1 MNSDI
6 ECPSNSSI
14 FESHMESPSRIHTLK
29 RPAIERMLFIHKA
42 LQKGGFPNCSKLARE
57 LEVSSKT
64 ISRDIDFMRDR
75 MLLPIEYEPS
85 EHGYEYTREVESFPT
100 IDISE
105 GELLALSIARKALDH
120 YKGTPF
126 EKPLSNAFNKLAAS
140 LPDTLTANLEQ
151 LSETISFKHG
161 QHSQLDEDV
170 LQLAIKGALE
180 KRVVTFAYKKA
191 GAEIRETRFVEP
203 FHITN
208 YLGKWYLI
216 ARDRQRNA
224 MRTFL
229 LARASELK
237 LKADK
242 FQIPEDFSVDDYLW
256 SSFGIWSK
264 SGDHAVAI
272 RIEPKLADYV
282 SENVWHPT
290 QRIAQ
295 ENDGSILIYFRLGS
309 LEEISRWILN
319 WGIQAEALE
328 PPELRE
334 MVEQR
339 AQSIADL
346 YK

>member
-1 MNSDI
+1 
-6 ECPSNSSI
+6 
-14 FESHMESPSRIHTLK
+14 
-29 RPAIERMLFIHKA
+29 MLFIHKA
-42 LQKGGFPNCSKLARE
+42 LQKGGYPNCSKLARE

-140 LPDTLTANLEQ
+140 LPDTITANLEQ

-161 QHSQLDEDV
+161 QHSQLDEET
-170 LQLAIKGALE
+170 LQLAIKSALE
-180 KRVVTFAYKKA
+180 KRLLSFDYKKA
-191 GAEIRETRFVEP
+191 GENGVEKRLVEP
-203 FHITN
+203 FHVTN

-216 ARDRQRNA
+216 ARDRRRKA

-229 LARASELK
+229 LARAANLEIQK
-237 LKADK
+237 DT
-242 FQIPEDFSVDDYLW
+242 FQIPDDFSVDDYLW

-264 SGDHAVAI
+264 SGDHEVAI
-272 RIEPKLADYV
+272 EIKPKLADYV
-282 SENVWHPT
+282 SENVWHST
-290 QRIAQ
+290 QSI
-295 ENDGSILIYFRLGS
+295 EPMDDGSIRVRFRLGN
-309 LEEISRWILN
+309 LEEICQWILG
-319 WGIQAEALE
+319 WGDQAKALE

-334 MVEQR
+334 LLKAR
-339 AQSIADL
+339 AQAICML
-346 YK
+346 YD

>member
-1 MNSDI
+1 MD
-6 ECPSNSSI
+6 P
-14 FESHMESPSRIHTLK
+14 PTRIHTLK

-85 EHGYEYTREVESFPT
+85 EHGYVYTREVESFPT

-105 GELLALSIARKALDH
+105 GELLALSVARKALDH

-126 EKPLSNAFNKLAAS
+126 EKPLTNAFNKLAAS
-140 LPDTLTANLEQ
+140 LPDTITANLEQ

-161 QHSQLDEDV
+161 QHSQLDENT
-170 LQLAIKGALE
+170 LQVAIKGALE
-180 KRVVTFAYKKA
+180 KRVLAFAYKKA
-191 GAEIRETRFVEP
+191 GADRPETRSVEP
-203 FHITN
+203 FHVTN

-229 LARASELK
+229 LARASDLELQSES
-237 LKADK
+237 
-242 FQIPEDFSVDDYLW
+242 FNIPGDFSIDDYLW
-256 SSFGIWSK
+256 SSFGIWSQ

-272 RIEPKLADYV
+272 EIAPRLADYV

-290 QRIAQ
+290 QRIEPN
-295 ENDGSILIYFRLGS
+295 ENGCIVVHFRLGS
-309 LEEISRWILN
+309 LEEISQWVLS
-319 WGIQAEALE
+319 WGDQAKVLE
-328 PPELRE
+328 PPELRSLVKE
-334 MVEQR
+334 R
-339 AQSIADL
+339 AQAISEM
-346 YK
+346 YE

>member
-1 MNSDI
+1 
-6 ECPSNSSI
+6 
-14 FESHMESPSRIHTLK
+14 MESPSRIHTLK

-42 LQKGGFPNCSKLARE
+42 LQNGGYPNCSKLARD

-85 EHGYEYTREVESFPT
+85 EHGFEYTREVESFPT

-140 LPDTLTANLEQ
+140 LPETITANLEQ

-161 QHSQLDEDV
+161 QHSQLDEST

-180 KRVVTFAYKKA
+180 KRILAFAYKKA
-191 GAEIRETRFVEP
+191 GADRPESRSVEP
-203 FHITN
+203 FHVTN

-216 ARDRQRNA
+216 ARDRRRKA

-229 LARASELK
+229 LSRASNLELQNET
-237 LKADK
+237 
-242 FQIPEDFSVDDYLW
+242 FQIPKDFSVGDYLW

-264 SGDHAVAI
+264 SGDHEVAI
-272 RIEPKLADYV
+272 KVLPRLADYV

-290 QRIAQ
+290 QTIEQ
-295 ENDGSILIYFRLGS
+295 MEDGSIVVRFRLGS
-309 LEEISRWILN
+309 LEEISQWILS
-319 WGIQAEALE
+319 WGDQAEALE

-334 MVEQR
+334 VLRER
-339 AQSIADL
+339 AKAVL
-346 YK
+346 RFYE